1 MTIKEHRIQITALF
15 TALILCILLMAV
27 LFWNKGLKAHLAF
40 GIWPVIFLILSLIAA
55 SGFMVLYL
63 GATDTKKLHAII
75 QEKVT
80 DERSKL
86 LAELEKKKEPEAAEQ
101 EKSDIDVQ
109 KIIPSGNFKTE
120 ESFANKLLANLSNN
134 AQVSIGIY
142 YHFDNKSKKFR
153 YLTGFAFT
161 GKNPPADFKPG
172 ENLNGQVAESK
183 QLMILK
189 NVPESYFTIESG
201 LGKSKPRNIVI
212 APIVNNNRTIA
223 IIEIATFIE
232 ADTRLEKMINE
243 VCLLSAKKLEQINK
257 SLK

>member
-1 MTIKEHRIQITALF
+1 MTALF
-15 TALILCILLMAV
+15 TALIICILLMAI
-27 LFWNKGLKAHLAF
+27 LFWNKGLKAHLVF
-40 GIWPVIFLILSLIAA
+40 GIWPVIFLILSMIAA
-55 SGFMVLYL
+55 SCFLVLYL
-63 GATDTKKLHAII
+63 GATDAKKLNAII

-86 LAELEKKKEPEAAEQ
+86 LAEIEKKKEPEATEL
-101 EKSDIDVQ
+101 EKSDVDVQ

-120 ESFANKLLANLSNN
+120 ESFANKLLTNLSNE

-142 YHFDNKSKKFR
+142 YHYNNKSKKYG
-153 YLTGFAFT
+153 YLTGFALT
-161 GKNPPADFKPG
+161 GKNSPPDFKAG

-183 QLMILK
+183 QLMILR

-232 ADTRLEKMINE
+232 ADAKLEKMINE
-243 VCLLSAKKLEQINK
+243 VCLLSANKLKQFNK